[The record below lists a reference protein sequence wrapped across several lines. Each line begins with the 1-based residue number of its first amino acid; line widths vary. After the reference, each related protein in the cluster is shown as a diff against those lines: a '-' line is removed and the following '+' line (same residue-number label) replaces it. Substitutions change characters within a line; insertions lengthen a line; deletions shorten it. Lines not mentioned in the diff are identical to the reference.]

1 MVALFTY
8 RIKSKNGSVR
18 SFNRERLPQLLLN
31 PTLDRAISRPETDV
45 FNSYHIARVG
55 FIGHL
60 EPFNIHFT
68 MATTDALSPVPG
80 DLDAQDFQYRTLS
93 SSAIAS
99 LVLGLLSG
107 LVFLAGHDSIQA
119 CLMMCP
125 IPILGLVVG
134 LRSLSR
140 IRSRPESLSG
150 SRLAAA
156 GVLLSG
162 FCLLIG
168 LGYSGYVYATEVPTG
183 YTRTS
188 FTEFRPDEVELR
200 GRVLVPPD
208 IAALDGKKVF
218 IKGFI
223 RADSTSQRHNIRN
236 FLLVRDNYQCCFGD
250 LSKVKFY
257 DQVLVTVDE
266 SLHID
271 FSNRVI
277 RMGGTLH
284 VLPDNI
290 PKGPGHPAYT
300 LEADYAG

>member
-1 MVALFTY
+1 
-8 RIKSKNGSVR
+8 
-18 SFNRERLPQLLLN
+18 
-31 PTLDRAISRPETDV
+31 
-45 FNSYHIARVG
+45 
-55 FIGHL
+55 
-60 EPFNIHFT
+60 
-68 MATTDALSPVPG
+68 MATTEALSPVSG
-80 DLDAQDFQYRTLS
+80 NLGAEDFQYRTIS
-93 SSAIAS
+93 SGAIAS
-99 LVLGLLSG
+99 LVLGILSG

-125 IPILGLVVG
+125 IPALGLVFG
-134 LRSLSR
+134 LRAWSR
-140 IRSRPESLSG
+140 IRSMPESLSG
-150 SRLAAA
+150 SRLATA
-156 GVLLSG
+156 GTLLSG
-162 FCLLIG
+162 FCLVAG

-218 IKGFI
+218 IKGFM
-223 RADSTSQRHNIRN
+223 RADSTSQRHNIRG

-257 DQVLVTVDE
+257 DQVLVKVDA
-266 SLHID
+266 SVHID
-271 FSNRVI
+271 YSTRVV

-284 VLPDNI
+284 VHPENI